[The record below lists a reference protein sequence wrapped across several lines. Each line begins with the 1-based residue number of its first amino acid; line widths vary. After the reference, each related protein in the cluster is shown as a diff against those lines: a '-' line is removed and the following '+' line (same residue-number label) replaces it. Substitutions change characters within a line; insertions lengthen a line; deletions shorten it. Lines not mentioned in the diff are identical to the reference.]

1 MAEFIDKETGDEVE
15 GYTSEEVEQKLEAE
29 RAKIEEEKTVELEQI
44 AKEHEEEKKSLEQL
58 IEEKDKEI
66 EKTGSKDY
74 NWKKL
79 REQKDALEQKLAE
92 RDKAFDEK
100 IEGVKKEIVG
110 DKVEREISKLVEDDP
125 EMAKKVRFY
134 YDNFKGEPKDDKE
147 FKERIKNASLLAG
160 VGGSAGSVASVAG
173 SGVGLPPM
181 AKKPVEGKLSDEAKE
196 MAKKNMGFTEE
207 ELKNL

>member
-29 RAKIEEEKTVELEQI
+29 RAKIEEEKTTELDRI
-44 AKEHEEEKKSLEQL
+44 AKEHEEEKKSLEEL

-79 REQKDALEQKLAE
+79 REQKDALEQRLAE

-110 DKVEREISKLVEDDP
+110 DKVEREIDKLVEDDP

-147 FKERIKNASLLAG
+147 FKERIKNASVLAG
-160 VGGSAGSVASVAG
+160 VGGSVGVSPADAFG
-173 SGVGLPPM
+173 SGVGAPPI
-181 AKKPVEGKLSDEAKE
+181 AKKPAGKVSEGAKE
-196 MAKKNMGFTEE
+196 MAKKHLEFTDE
-207 ELKNL
+207 ELKQL

>member
-29 RAKIEEEKTVELEQI
+29 RAKIEEEKTTELDRI
-44 AKEHEEEKKSLEQL
+44 AKEYEEEKKSLEEL

-79 REQKDALEQKLAE
+79 REQKDALEQRLAE

-110 DKVEREISKLVEDDP
+110 DKVEREIDKLVEDDP

-147 FKERIKNASLLAG
+147 FKERIKNASVLAG
-160 VGGSAGSVASVAG
+160 VGGSVGVSPADAFG
-173 SGVGLPPM
+173 SGVGAPPI
-181 AKKPVEGKLSDEAKE
+181 AKKPAGKVSEDAKE
-196 MAKKNMGFTEE
+196 MAKKHLGLTDE
-207 ELKNL
+207 ELKQL